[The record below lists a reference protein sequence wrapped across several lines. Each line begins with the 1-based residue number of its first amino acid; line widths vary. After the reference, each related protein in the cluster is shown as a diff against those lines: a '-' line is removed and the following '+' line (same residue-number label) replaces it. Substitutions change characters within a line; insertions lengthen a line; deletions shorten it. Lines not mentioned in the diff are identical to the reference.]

1 MSQHREFQNQVPCKT
16 QASLSLLYR
25 KIPSCFL
32 STVHKKPA
40 KIHLLFCHEIGCKS
54 VPHELIS
61 NLTSFLLK
69 DVPHGKKEPKINHS
83 YTCNFFLIKNKIK
96 QTISRFL
103 YKFEFKA
110 ISVIKKH
117 ENTTSLYYINRQFS

>member
-1 MSQHREFQNQVPCKT
+1 MIKRNQK
-16 QASLSLLYR
+16 S
-25 KIPSCFL
+25 I
-32 STVHKKPA
+32 
-40 KIHLLFCHEIGCKS
+40 IHTLAI
-54 VPHELIS
+54 
-61 NLTSFLLK
+61 
-69 DVPHGKKEPKINHS
+69 
-83 YTCNFFLIKNKIK
+83 FFLIKNKIK